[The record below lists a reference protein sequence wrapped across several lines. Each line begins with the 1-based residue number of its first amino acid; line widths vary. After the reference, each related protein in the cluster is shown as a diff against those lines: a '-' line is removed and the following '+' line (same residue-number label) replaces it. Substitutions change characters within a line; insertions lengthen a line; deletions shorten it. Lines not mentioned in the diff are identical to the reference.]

1 MIFNFYKKSNLKIS
15 KKTLVLNNE
24 KIILEYIYNF
34 FSINED
40 AKYNFYVKKM
50 DELIKK
56 EWGEFPKN
64 FIQKRLGNSRITLL
78 CWKNSQLVGFSTMS
92 LKTICNKLVHYIEF
106 SIIDK
111 LYQNRS
117 LFQKINF
124 ILIKDVLLNNLIFNR
139 SFSIELMF
147 ISPNI
152 KTISTLAK
160 YVSFI
165 YPNPFLYNQKTKS
178 MPLADDLTWKMANEL
193 IRKSENPNRK
203 IEREGCVLNDSYR
216 NMPWLI
222 YGIKKQLEV
231 PMHHN
236 DLFNEFAEKY
246 LKYQERSGKEFII
259 RAKITL
265 LDFLKYIFLNK
276 MFTFP

>member
-1 MIFNFYKKSNLKIS
+1 MIFNFYKKSTLKIS

-40 AKYNFYVKKM
+40 TKYNFYVKKM

-64 FIQKRLGNSRITLL
+64 FIQKRLGNSKITLL
-78 CWKNSQLVGFSTMS
+78 CWKDSQLVGFSTMS

-106 SIIDK
+106 SIIDRS
-111 LYQNRS
+111 YQNHS

-124 ILIKDVLLNNLIFNR
+124 ILIKDILLSNLFFNR
-139 SFSIELMF
+139 SFSMELMY

-160 YVSFI
+160 HVSFI
-165 YPNPFLYNQKTKS
+165 YPNPFLYNRHTKS
-178 MPLADDLTWKMANEL
+178 LPLADDLTWKMVNEL
-193 IRKSENPNRK
+193 IKRSENPHRK

-216 NMPWLI
+216 DTPWLI
-222 YGIKKQLEV
+222 WGLTKQLEI
-231 PMHHN
+231 PKHHS
-236 DLFNEFAEKY
+236 DLINEFAEKY
-246 LKYQERSGKEFII
+246 LKYQERSGKEFVI
-259 RAKITL
+259 RATITL
-265 LDFLKYIFLNK
+265 SDFLRYIFTK
-276 MFTFP
+276 